1 MRLMQVQA
9 AGWRRVRRIALVGIA
24 AVASVAASVSTT
36 AGAAAAPGHAKLVLA
51 RASQDGGPDLGPN
64 VIVFR
69 PSMSTADI
77 QATVDAISTQQI
89 PNQFGT
95 QRYALLFAPGSYGS
109 AADPLTFQVGYYTEV
124 AGLGKSPTDV
134 TINGAIDVA
143 NQCTTTTTPT
153 GPTTSCDALDNF
165 WRSMSNLT
173 INVTGQTGCQAGTEF
188 WAVSQAAPLR
198 RVNVTGGNLSLQD
211 FCTAGPQFAS
221 GGFIADSAFSGGTII
236 NGSQQQFIVRNSSI
250 DGWTNGVWNQV
261 FAGDVGAPAQSF
273 PNPPYTT
280 LATTPVSR
288 EEPYLYLDA
297 KGQLNVFV
305 PTAQRHSSG
314 TTWQSGQTPGH
325 SLSIRSFFIA
335 TPSDSVR
342 SINAALDQGK
352 NLIVTPGVYDVN
364 QTIRIRRADTIVLGM
379 GMATLTPQHGVVPMS
394 VDSNRGVDISGLMFD
409 AGPVNSPVLLQV
421 GSDRDGRHGRHS
433 GQSSDPRDPTA
444 IQDVF
449 FRIGG
454 PHVGKATVSLKV
466 NSDNTI
472 LDDIWAWRADH
483 GNGVGWTVNTARNGV
498 IVSGNRVTATGLFV
512 EHYQKYDVVWKGE
525 RGTTVFF
532 QNEMPYDPPSQA
544 AWEHHGVL
552 GFAAYKVANDVRRH
566 TGFGLGSYIF
576 TDVVPTLHASHAFE
590 VPVGPGIKLHDLL
603 TVSLNKAGT
612 IDHVVNN
619 TGGPVTPSDA
629 GPSNVVSF
637 P

>member
-1 MRLMQVQA
+1 MRLMQVQVA
-9 AGWRRVRRIALVGIA
+9 RWRGVRRIAVVGIA
-24 AVASVAASVSTT
+24 TLASVTASVSTT
-36 AGAAAAPGHAKLVLA
+36 GVASAAVASRHTRPVLV
-51 RASQDGGPDLGPN
+51 RASQAGGPDLGPN

-77 QATVDAISTQQI
+77 QATVDAIATQQV

-109 AADPLTFQVGYYTEV
+109 AADPLTFHVGYYTEV

-143 NQCTTTTTPT
+143 NQCDDSSGTP
-153 GPTTSCDALDNF
+153 SCTALDNF

-173 INVTGQTGCQAGTEF
+173 INVTGQTGCQTGTEF

-250 DGWTNGVWNQV
+250 DGWSNGVWNQV
-261 FAGDVGAPAQSF
+261 FAGDIGAPAQSF
-273 PNPPYTT
+273 PDPPYTT

-288 EEPYLYLDA
+288 EEPYLYVNARGRYD
-297 KGQLNVFV
+297 VFV
-305 PTAQRHSSG
+305 PAAQRRSSG
-314 TTWQSGQTPGH
+314 TTWQNGQTPGR
-325 SLSIRSFFIA
+325 SLPIRDFFIA

-342 SINAALDQGK
+342 SINAALDRGK

-364 QTIRIRRADTIVLGM
+364 QTIRLRRADTVVLGM
-379 GMATLTPQHGVVPMS
+379 GMATLTPLHGVVPMS
-394 VDSNRGVDISGLMFD
+394 VSDVRGVDISGLMFD
-409 AGPVNSPVLLQV
+409 AGPVNSPILLKV
-421 GSDRDGRHGRHS
+421 GTHSSGRRDRRDR
-433 GQSSDPRDPTA
+433 RDPTA

-498 IVSGNRVTATGLFV
+498 IVTGNHVTATGLFV
-512 EHYQKYDVVWKGE
+512 EHYQQYDVIWKGE

-544 AWEHHGVL
+544 AWQHHGVL

-566 TGFGLGSYIF
+566 RGWGLGSYIF
-576 TDVVPTLHASHAFE
+576 TDVAPTLHASHAFE

-612 IDHVVNN
+612 IDHVVND
-619 TGGPVTPSDA
+619 TGGPVTPTDA